1 MSTGG
6 SDDRTRIDFGLGD
19 VLGGCAMTQVVRFEA
34 LPTTTLRTTVRK
46 WRHEA
51 QERWHHAS
59 PRARTTVQMAVLL
72 GVIVFAYNYSL
83 STLVQNAGLETPL
96 AYVSLVPAIALAL
109 AALRAR
115 PMRPEPAI
123 HDRQVD
129 YIVGLPLVGGA
140 LAANLFLPSRMSAMF
155 WVWRIDLL
163 TLPVFVAGAVA
174 IIFGVRVLWRQKL
187 AVGYLFLAW
196 PYPYTSVLLRVLD
209 AFTRATLYAIREI
222 IRVVPVAKSISSPD
236 GPLFVVTHHGQSFPL
251 SIVSACSGV
260 NSVVGFLLIGS
271 AFGAVVRG
279 PMVRKVLWLAG
290 GMLLLWAINLGRIT
304 FIFWAGKTWGERVAI
319 GVLHPFIGL
328 LTFSLGVAL
337 MVLLI
342 RPLGMHLGMEAP
354 GPALPPVEP
363 QVRATTT
370 RAGFAV
376 PKLYAAIIVVT
387 VAAVVL
393 GISNFGLKT
402 FNLVADASGQPKLE
416 AYIASPSAPVGW
428 RSIRV
433 ATYDWAKPLFGDTS
447 VWDRY
452 MLHATE
458 GGDLHTTVP
467 VIADVI
473 MTPDLAS
480 FSAYG
485 VEACYQ
491 FHGYSLQDVARV
503 DIGGGITGQ
512 SISYTSQQYGS
523 WSIVYW
529 IIPVKLGTSTTY
541 QRTVL
546 YVQNAG
552 PGVVV
557 PATAKTA
564 GIYNVAGSL
573 GSSDLPLVRNRAF
586 LVAFAREMINAETGQ
601 STQSSPAKG
610 ATVGTATAAPP
621 SNPAVDPAVSLSTN

>member
-1 MSTGG
+1 
-6 SDDRTRIDFGLGD
+6 
-19 VLGGCAMTQVVRFEA
+19 MTQVVGFEA
-34 LPTTTLRTTVRK
+34 PPITTLRTTVRK

-51 QERWHHAS
+51 QDRWHHAS

-72 GVIVFAYNYSL
+72 GAIVLAYNYSL

-129 YIVGLPLVGGA
+129 YIVGLPLVGAA
-140 LAANLFLPSRMSAMF
+140 LAANLLLPSRMSAMF

-163 TLPVFVAGAVA
+163 TLPIFVAGAVA

-187 AVGYLFLAW
+187 AVGYLFLGW

-222 IRVVPVAKSISSPD
+222 ISVIPVAKSVSSPD

-271 AFGAVVRG
+271 AFAAVVRG
-279 PMVRKVLWLAG
+279 PVVRKVLWLAG

-304 FIFWAGKTWGERVAI
+304 FIFWAGKTWGEHVAI
-319 GVLHPFIGL
+319 GVLHPFVGL

-337 MVLLI
+337 MVVLI
-342 RPLGMHLGMEAP
+342 RPLGMHLGMEPP
-354 GPALPPVEP
+354 GPALPPVETEAP
-363 QVRATTT
+363 ARTK
-370 RAGFAV
+370 AGFAV
-376 PKLYAAIIVVT
+376 PKVYVAIIIVT
-387 VAAVVL
+387 VAALVL
-393 GISNFGLKT
+393 GISNIGLKT

-416 AYIASPSAPVGW
+416 AYIEAPTAPVGW
-428 RSIRV
+428 RSLRV
-433 ATYDWAKPLFGDTS
+433 ATYTWAKPLFGDTS
-447 VWDRY
+447 VWNRY
-452 MLHATE
+452 LLHATE

-491 FHGYSLQDVARV
+491 FHGYSLRDVARV

-512 SISYTSQQYGS
+512 AMSYTSQQYGS

-552 PGVVV
+552 AGVVV
-557 PATAKTA
+557 PATAKMA

-573 GSSDLPLVRNRAF
+573 NSSDLPLVRNRAF
-586 LVAFAREMINAETGQ
+586 LVAVARQMINVESGQ
-601 STQSSPAKG
+601 STQSSPTKG
-610 ATVGTATAAPP
+610 ATGGTTTAASPA
-621 SNPAVDPAVSLSTN
+621 NPAVDPAVSLSTN